1 MTIIDPAA
9 RPYDAI
15 VASNVHALLRLGL
28 MLTGSAHDAE
38 DLVQTALLKASKHGD
53 RISSMDAPLAY
64 LRRAVVNEHK
74 SLLRHLR
81 RRTRTVPLAGDVLDE
96 PAEAALH
103 DIHARDE
110 MWRVLHALPRAQRS
124 VLVLRYY
131 EDLDDTEIAQLL
143 GCTASTVRSNAAR
156 ALAALRHRFAEELRD
171 D

>member
-9 RPYDAI
+9 RSYDAI

-28 MLTGSAHDAE
+28 MLTGSASDAE
-38 DLVQTALLKASKHGD
+38 DLVQTVLLKASKHGD
-53 RISSMDAPLAY
+53 RIASMDAPLAY
-64 LRRAVVNEHK
+64 LRRAVVNEHR

-81 RRTRTVPLAGDVLDE
+81 RRARTVPFAEEVLDE
-96 PAEAALH
+96 PAEAALR

-110 MWRVLHALPRAQRS
+110 MWQMLHALPRAQRS

-131 EDLDDTEIAQLL
+131 EDLDDGEIAELL

-156 ALAALRHRFAEELRD
+156 ALAALRRRFGEELSD
-171 D
+171 E